1 MAMSNH
7 FDLVA
12 SRLKNM
18 LTRISA
24 GDADF
29 EDICSRHA
37 ELTTDIRKLNP
48 REDPDHAQRDE
59 ALRKRR
65 AALEQEMF
73 AIMQAN
79 TRV

>member
-1 MAMSNH
+1 MSKH
-7 FDLVA
+7 LDVVA

-24 GDADF
+24 NDADF
-29 EDICSRHA
+29 EDLCTRHA
-37 ELTTDIRKLNP
+37 TLTSDIRKLNP
-48 REDPDHAQRDE
+48 LEDPDHAQQDRQ
-59 ALRKRR
+59 LRRRR
-65 AALEQEMF
+65 ADLEAEMF